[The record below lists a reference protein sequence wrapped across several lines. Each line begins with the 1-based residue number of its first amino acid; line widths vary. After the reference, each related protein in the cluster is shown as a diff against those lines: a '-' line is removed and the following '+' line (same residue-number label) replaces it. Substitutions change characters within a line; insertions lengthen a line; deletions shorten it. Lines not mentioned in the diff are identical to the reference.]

1 MGWIMRIVFLDF
13 DGVLNSLPWLGAR
26 AGEGWQGAGEAR
38 ALNPE
43 NIAHLNRIVSV
54 TSARVVIS
62 SSWRHGRPLA
72 CLAEM
77 LVERGFQG
85 TVLGRTPDHVPCMDP
100 LSKRMHG
107 CRGDEIQAWLGRAEE
122 YGLYVDSFVVLD
134 DGGDMG
140 PVADRLVRTSL
151 DEGLT
156 AAHADRAIQ
165 MLLEPRPLLV
175 IPSPAYRPEGS

>member
-1 MGWIMRIVFLDF
+1 MRIVFLDF
-13 DGVLNSLPWLGAR
+13 DGVLNSLPWLGAG

-72 CLAEM
+72 RLGEM

-85 TVLGRTPDHVPCMDP
+85 TALGRTPDHVPCMDP

-107 CRGDEIQAWLGRAEE
+107 CRGDEIQAWLGRAELVLTTGGTANVLFE
-122 YGLYVDSFVVLD
+122 VVQNS
-134 DGGDMG
+134 GGTLSVEL
-140 PVADRLVRTSL
+140 PPSAD
-151 DEGLT
+151 
-156 AAHADRAIQ
+156 
-165 MLLEPRPLLV
+165 
-175 IPSPAYRPEGS
+175 